1 MRLLLKHPNILKV
14 YEFHTIYVEDE
25 NMDKN
30 NESSSDSQSSN
41 SNEELP
47 YKIKNLDDNNL

>member
-47 YKIKNLDDNNL
+47 YKIKNIDENNL